1 MRVVGS
7 LIAAMGALL
16 LAGCSSVPPSFD
28 EASSY
33 LCLQHTIDA
42 DVLKAA
48 TPVAD
53 LTGDAATVL
62 AEAQSDDGTPLTL
75 DPNAGWVL
83 AGQEDE
89 SLLIIRPL
97 AKGEAEGY
105 GPPGSDHEIIEISRL
120 HGTNTDPSAWY
131 VTGNSVCPLTI
142 DLGGLTVPTVGL
154 DPTHMPSSDTTELN
168 LLVTERECN
177 SGQDADGRVKLV
189 SLDETDDTV
198 TVTIGV
204 MSRGG
209 DQTCPSNP
217 ATPFTVKLAA
227 PLGDRTLMDG
237 TRGVK
242 LTSP

>member
-1 MRVVGS
+1 MRVLGS
-7 LIAAMGALL
+7 VIAATGALI
-16 LAGCSSVPPSFD
+16 LAGCASASPSFND
-28 EASSY
+28 ASHY

-42 DVLKAA
+42 DVLAA
-48 TPVAD
+48 RTPVED
-53 LTGDAATVL
+53 LTGDAATML
-62 AEAQSDDGTPLTL
+62 AKAQWDDGTPLPL

-97 AKGEAEGY
+97 AEGEAAGV
-105 GPPGSDHEIIEISRL
+105 GLPGSDHEIIEISRL
-120 HGTNTDPSAWY
+120 HGTNTDPDAWY
-131 VTGNSVCPLTI
+131 VTSNSVCPLTI

-154 DPTHMPSSDTTELN
+154 DPAHMPSSDTTELN
-168 LLVTERECN
+168 LLVTESGCN
-177 SGQDADGRVKLV
+177 SGQNADGRVKLV

-204 MSRGG
+204 KSRGG
-209 DQTCPSNP
+209 SQTCPSNP